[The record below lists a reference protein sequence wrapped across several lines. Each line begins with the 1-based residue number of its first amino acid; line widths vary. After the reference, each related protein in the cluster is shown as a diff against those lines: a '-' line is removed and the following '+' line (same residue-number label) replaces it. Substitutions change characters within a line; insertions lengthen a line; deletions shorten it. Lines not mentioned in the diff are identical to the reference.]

1 MLAVAC
7 GAFFPNLQRLGCEL
21 HRRINVALGCASLSD
36 LRRRARG
43 IARRNPTGYEMLL
56 GCIADDFTGASD
68 LANTLTRSGMATIQF
83 VGTPASDA
91 PADCDAGVV
100 ALKIRSTK
108 SDDAVAE
115 ALAALSWL
123 RQQGCAQ
130 YMYKYCS
137 TFDSTPDG
145 NIGPVCEALADALDV
160 PVAAV
165 CPAFPTTGRAVFMG
179 HLFVND
185 RLLNES
191 GMEKH
196 PLNPMTDPDI
206 RRWLRRQTRHD
217 VGLTPYRVVR
227 EGATAIRAALDAEAA
242 AGRRLVIVDAAI
254 DEDLREIGKAV
265 AGHKLVTGGSG
276 IAIGLPDNFRKVG
289 LLAHS
294 ASGFNPIVGPGVV
307 LSGSCSTASLAQ
319 VAAYVADHP
328 GFKIDADAILSK
340 RMTVSDAFRFVM
352 DHVDTAPIVYSTAEP
367 STVASAQRRHGRE
380 QIAAAIEVFFGDLAK
395 RLASASVCRLV
406 VGGGET
412 SGAVVTALGLKSF
425 RIGPEIDPGVP
436 VLEANGQQ
444 PMLLALKS
452 GNFGAVDFYAKALRM
467 MEAS

>member
-1 MLAVAC
+1 
-7 GAFFPNLQRLGCEL
+7 
-21 HRRINVALGCASLSD
+21 
-36 LRRRARG
+36 
-43 IARRNPTGYEMLL
+43 MLL

-68 LANTLTRSGMATIQF
+68 LANTLTRSGMATVQF

-100 ALKIRSTK
+100 ALKIRSIE
-108 SDDAVAE
+108 SADAVAQS
-115 ALAALSWL
+115 LGALSWL
-123 RQQGCAQ
+123 RQQGCTQ

-160 PVAAV
+160 QVTTV
-165 CPAFPTTGRAVFMG
+165 CPAFPTTGRTVFMG

-206 RRWLRRQTRHD
+206 RRWLRRQTRCD
-217 VGLTPYRVVR
+217 VGLTPCRVVR
-227 EGATAIRAALDAEAA
+227 EGAPAIRAALEAEAA

-265 AGHKLVTGGSG
+265 AGHRFVTGGSG
-276 IAIGLPDNFRKVG
+276 IAIGLPDNFRNVG
-289 LLAHS
+289 LLRHS
-294 ASGFNPIVGPGVV
+294 TTGFNPIVGPGVV

-328 GFKIDADAILSK
+328 GFRIDADAVLSN
-340 RMTVSDAFRFVM
+340 RVTVRDAFRFVM
-352 DHVDTAPIVYSTAEP
+352 DHLGASPMVYSTAEP
-367 STVASAQRRHGRE
+367 STVASAQRRYGRE
-380 QIAAAIEVFFGDLAK
+380 QIAAAVEAFFGDLAK
-395 RLASASVCRLV
+395 RLISASVCRFV

-436 VLEANGQQ
+436 VLEANGQR